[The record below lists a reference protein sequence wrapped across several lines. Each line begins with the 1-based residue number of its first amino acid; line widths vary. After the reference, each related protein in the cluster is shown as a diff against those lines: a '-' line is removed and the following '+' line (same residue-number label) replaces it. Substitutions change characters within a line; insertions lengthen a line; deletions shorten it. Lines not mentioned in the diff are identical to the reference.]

1 MSKRKA
7 FHPVNENGWLK
18 EFRRELS
25 AFQMVSPR
33 TAFLDFI
40 HLALDAFLSDH
51 TAEHPREKHYM
62 SIIKNYSKQDANR
75 FGDMLGCIIGH
86 MQETGSECLAELWE
100 EYASSSELGQFFT
113 PKHVCD
119 LMAKITMGDE
129 VEWGKYSRERPC
141 WISDPSCGAGR
152 CFTSVLE
159 GVGKGRQDIIV
170 FHGIDIDKTVCEVA
184 ALNMLFFN
192 ANSVI
197 LNGDT
202 LGMNVWGGYMTH
214 HSPFG
219 GQISEITDAETL
231 KNCMSMGLPLREANV
246 EDMPTPETPVT
257 RKMVQ
262 LELFA

>member
-25 AFQMVSPR
+25 AFQMASPR

-51 TAEHPREKHYM
+51 TPEHPREKHYM
-62 SIIKNYSKQDANR
+62 SIIKGYSKEDARR
-75 FGDMLGCIIGH
+75 FGKLLACVVGY
-86 MQETGSECLAELWE
+86 MQDTGAECLSVLWE

-113 PKHVCD
+113 PREVCEM
-119 LMAKITMGDE
+119 MARITMGDE
-129 VEWGKYSRERPC
+129 VEWSRYSPERRC

-159 GVGKGRQDIIV
+159 GVGKGRQDLIV
-170 FHGIDIDKTVCEVA
+170 FHGIDIDRTVCEVA

-197 LNGDT
+197 LHGDT
-202 LGMNVWGGYMTH
+202 ISLNVWGGYETH
-214 HSPFG
+214 HSAFG
-219 GQISEITDAETL
+219 GRIIELTDKDVLRKYMEV
-231 KNCMSMGLPLREANV
+231 GLEQRRQAA
-246 EDMPTPETPVT
+246 PVQPFQS
-257 RKMVQ
+257 VQ
-262 LELFA
+262 LELAF